1 MTSTYTGTVNV
12 DLAKFQA
19 TDGNTLI
26 LEYLNR
32 LEEKDEPVN
41 VTTIDDF
48 LKIPVNDGY
57 KNNIKRVPN
66 DFSCLRKNEEPS
78 KTSSNDKVKDDE
90 SNQ

>member
-26 LEYLNR
+26 LEYLKR

-66 DFSCLRKNEEPS
+66 DFSCLRSNEEPS
-78 KTSSNDKVKDDE
+78 KTSSNDKVNNDE